1 MKLAACDMSVTN
13 PGASAVPLPPPSPA
27 WPVSS
32 ATTPAVSHQPLPPSF
47 PPGSPSYGPCPA
59 SAACPSS
66 RVTSPAVNARAAR
79 GIPQVKGSLVMMKPL
94 QRQPVISSEWF
105 FLSPTTARVLL
116 LALFFFFLVGEPKRG
131 CLGGDKPTKMTREFS
146 RWRIN
151 DPFDGPSVL
160 RTSYRSEDN
169 ELLYWKRSR
178 RRRRKRGNRQSSNR
192 SMNNE

>member
-13 PGASAVPLPPPSPA
+13 PGASAVPLPPPLPSLARLVCYHSSCLSPA
-27 WPVSS
+27 
-32 ATTPAVSHQPLPPSF
+32 PPSLLPSGISF
-47 PPGSPSYGPCPA
+47 LRALPGVCRLSVVP
-59 SAACPSS
+59 
-66 RVTSPAVNARAAR
+66 RDVTSCQRTCCTRNSSGQGVAGDDEAA
-79 GIPQVKGSLVMMKPL
+79 
-94 QRQPVISSEWF
+94 
-105 FLSPTTARVLL
+105 PTTAGDKFRVVFYLRRLL
-116 LALFFFFLVGEPKRG
+116 EFFCLPFFFFFLVGEPKRG

-178 RRRRKRGNRQSSNR
+178 RRRRKRENRQSSNR